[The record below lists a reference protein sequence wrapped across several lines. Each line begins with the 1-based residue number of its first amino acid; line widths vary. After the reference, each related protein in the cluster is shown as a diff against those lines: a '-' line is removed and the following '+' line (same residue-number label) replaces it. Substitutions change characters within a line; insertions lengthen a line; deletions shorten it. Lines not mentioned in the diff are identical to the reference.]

1 MSIVELQQLL
11 LSYVA
16 FEAVKCETW
25 SSVCITSPVGILQVH
40 IWAMNVIFEDNDGE
54 LCYRIIN
61 CC

>member
-1 MSIVELQQLL
+1 MPIVELQQLL

-25 SSVCITSPVGILQVH
+25 SLVRITSPVGRLQVQ
-40 IWAMNVIFEDNDGE
+40 IWAINVFLEDDSD

-61 CC
+61 Y